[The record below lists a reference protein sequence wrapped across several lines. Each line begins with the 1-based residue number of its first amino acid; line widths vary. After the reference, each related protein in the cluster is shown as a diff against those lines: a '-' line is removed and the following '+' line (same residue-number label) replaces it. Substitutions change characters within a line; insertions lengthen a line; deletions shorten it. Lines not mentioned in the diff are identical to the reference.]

1 MAFEF
6 FPASSGLITAG
17 IAIPINALAGFSA
30 NEFDTGTIA
39 QKTSKAI
46 YGILQGFYA
55 ALSPS
60 NVNKLGIS
68 GVSKSSPSGVAV
80 DTFAVTYSATF
91 SLFADPAD
99 ANPISA
105 IPVLTGGTNQNWGRV
120 PLSDVLPGVVYSDG
134 SGQTLASRVVLI
146 PDADIAPYLPSAAMP
161 PSDLGTDNRRYLQA
175 LFEYLANAADIVR
188 SATVASALT
197 ARSASAFSASTPS
210 GALIAATN
218 PTSGIDPAKANRTVL
233 LSRTYSF
240 TLQFLAVASSE
251 TFDVNVVT
259 A

>member
-6 FPASSGLITAG
+6 YGASATLATPG
-17 IAIPINALAGFSA
+17 IAIPITALAGFTSA
-30 NEFDTGTIA
+30 EFDNGTTP
-39 QKTSKAI
+39 QKISKTI
-46 YGILQGFYA
+46 YGILQAFYA

-60 NVNKLGIS
+60 NVNKLGIA

-80 DTFAVTYSATF
+80 DTFAVTYSTTF

-99 ANPISA
+99 ANPISS
-105 IPVLTGGTNQNWGRV
+105 IPVANGGTNQNWGRV
-120 PLSDVLPGVVYSDG
+120 PLSDVLAGVVYSDG
-134 SGQTLASRVVLI
+134 TATLASRTVLI
-146 PDADIAPYLPSAAMP
+146 PDADIAPYLPSGAMP

-175 LFEYLANAADIVR
+175 LFEYLANAADMVR
-188 SATVASALT
+188 SATIASALT
-197 ARSASAFSASTPS
+197 ARSASAYSASTPS

-218 PTSGIDPAKANRTVL
+218 PTSGIDPAKASRTVL